1 MNAETDEEVFQSV
14 PDHILEAAMVVL
26 AHVSLV
32 KQALWQQVVDQT
44 QDRASLGFFGGLL
57 VQGLLGRGSL
67 LWEVVVLKLMLPLVE
82 LVLNLGNLARY
93 LLVVLLALTCGE
105 LRAFLMLCGVL
116 ILLLLGRLIR
126 KDRVA
131 AATIRVVRND

>member
-32 KQALWQQVVDQT
+32 KKALWQQVVDQT

-105 LRAFLMLCGVL
+105 LRAFLMLC
-116 ILLLLGRLIR
+116 
-126 KDRVA
+126 
-131 AATIRVVRND
+131 